1 MHFFTRETSGPSL
14 PLPAAMRPATAGP
27 SGPYMLEGTAVAP
40 SARARST
47 VRVRCCQLSLAAP
60 VTSTLTLLAAMGLC
74 ICTVF
79 PSWRAALILNP
90 PTVEGATSAVDSL
103 PAPRFYFRLFTYP
116 FVHANW
122 SQFSEQY
129 MWILLLGPAIENRVG
144 GRLLA
149 FSVLLSNIVSGIVH
163 VLAFDS
169 VKEGSCGIVALFF
182 VLSAGAFV
190 RFDRRLNVW
199 EIPLTVVLLVVG
211 FCAHQHLDSRQDQ
224 LGHLIG
230 LAVGVMWVLL
240 STRLSANAH
249 APNSPKHGPYVYDG
263 DYNA

>member
-1 MHFFTRETSGPSL
+1 MHFFTRESSGPSL
-14 PLPAAMRPATAGP
+14 PLPAAMRPTQSP
-27 SGPYMLEGTAVAP
+27 SPYMVEAPAVVAP
-40 SARARST
+40 RLRST
-47 VRVRCCQLSLAAP
+47 LRVKCCQLSFAAP
-60 VTSTLTLLAAMGLC
+60 VTLALTILAVVGLC
-74 ICTVF
+74 LCTIF
-79 PSWRAALILNP
+79 PSWRSALILNP
-90 PTVEGATSAVDSL
+90 PSREEELAGSSAQL
-103 PAPRFYFRLFTYP
+103 IPAPRFYYRLFTYP

-129 MWILLLGPAIENRVG
+129 VWILLLGPAIENRVG

-149 FSVLLSNIVSGIVH
+149 FSIVLSNIVSGLVH
-163 VLAFDS
+163 VMAFDS

-199 EIPLTVVLLVVG
+199 EIPLTVFILAIG

-224 LGHLIG
+224 LGHLVG
-230 LAVGVMWVLL
+230 LAVGVIWVLL
-240 STRLSANAH
+240 STRLSPNVH
-249 APNSPKHGPYVYDG
+249 TPNSPKHGPYVYDG